1 MGNRFRS
8 PQGAVNRRFALT
20 PFLILHMHITYTKQI
35 HKITNQTLHPYKHRS
50 TKLPTHVPYH
60 LRHNINVHRY
70 RVINLPILFPR
81 ELLCVAPPPR
91 PPLYPLSIHP
101 VTTPSCPWVYSALCA
116 SGELNSR
123 GRRAHPREAD
133 PTTVRRGEESGGTVC
148 PALQAL
154 PRCGCRESTLP
165 SSNFP

>member
-81 ELLCVAPPPR
+81 ELLCVAPPPSAT
-91 PPLYPLSIHP
+91 PLSIIY
-101 VTTPSCPWVYSALCA
+101 PSCDDAKLPVGVFSALCI
-116 SGELNSR
+116 
-123 GRRAHPREAD
+123 RRAE
-133 PTTVRRGEESGGTVC
+133 
-148 PALQAL
+148 L
-154 PRCGCRESTLP
+154 PRAASTP
-165 SSNFP
+165 TGS